1 MDNRKYDDKRCQ
13 GLSESQYN
21 NINLYKGILEET
33 YEDADAEVERINVYA
48 KLIKYLYPYYFY
60 FHYYYKINV

>member
-48 KLIKYLYPYYFY
+48 KLI
-60 FHYYYKINV
+60 I